1 MVRSAGQS
9 LIKPQDG
16 ATIAERS
23 DDPTGGP
30 DDSILD
36 GLQLFRY
43 YSKFSS
49 IDIFIVP

>member
-1 MVRSAGQS
+1 M
-9 LIKPQDG
+9 IKTQDG

-23 DDPTGGP
+23 DDTTGGP
-30 DDSILD
+30 NDSILD

-43 YSKFSS
+43 NTKFSS